1 MGLPQRYTLLVNF
14 SVNHVNKNLP
24 RPLVTAY
31 IRIIRDIIGSKCVPR
46 VFPCYSL
53 IPSTDKFGKV
63 KLAASVTFGKFL
75 KLNTTNCFDVYG
87 YFNAAHLRSQ
97 IVCV

>member
-1 MGLPQRYTLLVNF
+1 MGVPQMYILLVNCP
-14 SVNHVNKNLP
+14 VNHVNKNLP
-24 RPLVTAY
+24 RPLVSPY
-31 IRIIRDIIGSKCVPR
+31 IRIVRDIIGSKCVPR

-53 IPSTDKFGKV
+53 IPSADKFGKV

-75 KLNTTNCFDVYG
+75 KLNTTSCFDVYG
-87 YFNAAHLRSQ
+87 YVNAAHLGSL